1 MEDKI
6 KNIST
11 EKLID
16 ELIFRGAKF
25 IDNKPYAETSVKIE
39 KRYYKDR
46 SVEIPNKVLVL
57 DYLSGF

>member
-11 EKLID
+11 ERLVG
-16 ELIFRGAKF
+16 ELILRGARF
-25 IDNKPYAETSVKIE
+25 IDNKLYAETSVKIE
-39 KRYYKDR
+39 KRYSKDR